1 MSSDEES
8 EIDNANEIIQ
18 EEPYVKPKRKMSP
31 EHLAKLAEGRVKS
44 LEIRSKKGNELKK
57 IKQEKIRIKEAKE
70 AAKEAEEVARAAA
83 LLSIDESASGS
94 KGSHIEEEPVKIK
107 KKKKKPTVIFESDE
121 SDDDNDR
128 VIYVRRREKKVTP
141 APPPPTQRQPPPPPP
156 QPPPPPPP
164 PPPRSYLPKRPAYVN
179 HFANY

>member
-8 EIDNANEIIQ
+8 DVENANEIIK

-31 EHLAKLAEGRVKS
+31 EHLAKLAEGRIKS

-57 IKQEKIRIKEAKE
+57 LKQEKLKIKEAL
-70 AAKEAEEVARAAA
+70 AAKEAEELARAAA
-83 LLSIDESASGS
+83 LLSIDEPVPE
-94 KGSHIEEEPVKIK
+94 EEEPVKIK
-107 KKKKKPTVIFESDE
+107 KKKKKPTVIFESDD

-141 APPPPTQRQPPPPPP
+141 PPQPIQRQQPT
-156 QPPPPPPP
+156 PPPPPPP
-164 PPPRSYLPKRPAYVN
+164 PPVRSYLPKRPAYVN
-179 HFANY
+179 HYANY

>member
-8 EIDNANEIIQ
+8 DVEIAKEIIK

-31 EHLAKLAEGRVKS
+31 EHLAKLAEGRIKS

-57 IKQEKIRIKEAKE
+57 IKQEKIRIKEAKST
-70 AAKEAEEVARAAA
+70 KEAEELARAAT
-83 LLSIDESASGS
+83 LLSIDETASMS
-94 KGSHIEEEPVKIK
+94 PLEEEEPVKIK

-141 APPPPTQRQPPPPPP
+141 PPQPIQRQQPTPPP
-156 QPPPPPPP
+156 QPPPPPV
-164 PPPRSYLPKRPAYVN
+164 RSYLPKRPAYVN
-179 HFANY
+179 HYANY

>member
-57 IKQEKIRIKEAKE
+57 IKQEKLKIKEAL
-70 AAKEAEEVARAAA
+70 AAKEAEELARAAA
-83 LLSIDESASGS
+83 LLSIDEPASRS
-94 KGSHIEEEPVKIK
+94 PLEEEEPVKIK
-107 KKKKKPTVIFESDE
+107 KKKKKPTVIFESDD

-128 VIYVRRREKKVTP
+128 VIYVRRREKKVMP
-141 APPPPTQRQPPPPPP
+141 QPPPIQRQQPLPPPTQ
-156 QPPPPPPP
+156 PPPPP
-164 PPPRSYLPKRPAYVN
+164 PPPRSYLPKRPAYFN
-179 HFANY
+179 HYANY